1 MIQTKE
7 DLAIHTPSLEKK
19 LQTALGKLKERFG
32 TSETRRIARILMVV
46 GLVLSPLIARPHLS
60 NPRFSSG
67 GVEFCGELRAVD
79 LFDQTLL
86 IWRDDGKVETVPFS
100 KWTDFIQISTDSR
113 GKRVRQPIEPTDIEI
128 GERLFILLDPNGATA
143 ELVEVLPA

>member
-1 MIQTKE
+1 
-7 DLAIHTPSLEKK
+7 
-19 LQTALGKLKERFG
+19 
-32 TSETRRIARILMVV
+32 
-46 GLVLSPLIARPHLS
+46 
-60 NPRFSSG
+60 
-67 GVEFCGELRAVD
+67 
-79 LFDQTLL
+79 LL